1 MENLQSSCAEGRV
14 CDLMDT
20 RSQLSISLK
29 AVNNQRLCDLE
40 GRTQEFLQGLAARE
54 HAQRVLAGLPP
65 QLRAAPV
72 GQEDRRTGTLQTVQN
87 VHKVKDVQTAQSIQ
101 IAPTAPT
108 ARQTVHIQQLHR
120 FRPEVSFSF
129 MFYSNLFTSLLHF
142 IFIYNS

>member
-1 MENLQSSCAEGRV
+1 M

-29 AVNNQRLCDLE
+29 AVNDQRLCDLE

-54 HAQRVLAGLPP
+54 HAQRALARLPP

-72 GQEDRRTGTLQTVQN
+72 GQDDKRTAPLQTVPKVPKVQN
-87 VHKVKDVQTAQSIQ
+87 VQAAQPVLI
-101 IAPTAPT
+101 APT

-120 FRPEVSFSF
+120 FRPEVSS
-129 MFYSNLFTSLLHF
+129 M
-142 IFIYNS
+142 